1 MINESQLG
9 YHSDMSL
16 DKLLMFGPLAIRV
29 LAGIEKRN
37 ISKRKGSCS
46 EAGHTKGFK
55 LK

>member
-1 MINESQLG
+1 MT
-9 YHSDMSL
+9 L

-37 ISKRKGSCS
+37 ISKKGSYS